1 MLVLGNEE
9 SCFACC
15 FVPAAPSTPS
25 PPSLPLFVQ
34 LIAAGGDCWRGDR
47 GEEKSIGKGKQ
58 GSARASIGEEA
69 STDKK
74 THTVKAQP
82 ECRMSER
89 SRTDRDE
96 KLDLIT
102 K

>member
-1 MLVLGNEE
+1 ML
-9 SCFACC
+9 
-15 FVPAAPSTPS
+15 AALCQL
-25 PPSLPLFVQ
+25 LPL
-34 LIAAGGDCWRGDR
+34 LASICSADSSRRGLLEDCWRGDR

-58 GSARASIGEEA
+58 GSVRASIGEEA

-82 ECRMSER
+82 ECRMNER